1 MPKVKLAGDRYKDKD
16 LSELIRRY
24 KYGKDMTNADMAKA
38 VGVCQTTWKNWL
50 SAPEKIPL
58 GKLRTIRVQLGIPKE
73 EMTAFLL

>member
-50 SAPEKIPL
+50 SATTRFKYFF
-58 GKLRTIRVQLGIPKE
+58 
-73 EMTAFLL
+73 FLLE